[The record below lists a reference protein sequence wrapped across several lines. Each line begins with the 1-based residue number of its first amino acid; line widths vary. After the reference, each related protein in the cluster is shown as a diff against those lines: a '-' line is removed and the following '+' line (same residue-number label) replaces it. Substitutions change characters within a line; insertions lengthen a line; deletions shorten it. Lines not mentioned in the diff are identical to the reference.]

1 MFKIKKGNQSS
12 SHAGTF
18 FLCCKVVFH
27 FASHKEVCF
36 QFVCLHDDLGS
47 PKEKIKMP
55 GQNLQLSTTPDHYRK
70 MMMESK
76 TIKNSMCGKKI
87 EFLTLLHLVQS
98 NQQQI
103 NSTHQVFYFRT
114 HCFNTRYK
122 TALRVN
128 YSIFFSSCLLFSQY
142 TYTLYKKY
150 IKLCIKVTPN
160 IHAFQYPSEFLQKK
174 NLTGQTLYAYYYF
187 YLL

>member
-1 MFKIKKGNQSS
+1 MWKLQFLYILMNSLYKMGLVLHFVSYCLEFDVLFFYSEETWVKVMFKIKKGNQLS

-55 GQNLQLSTTPDHYRK
+55 GQYLQLSTTPDHYRK
-70 MMMESK
+70 MMMKSK

-87 EFLTLLHLVQS
+87 EFLTLLHLV
-98 NQQQI
+98 
-103 NSTHQVFYFRT
+103 
-114 HCFNTRYK
+114 
-122 TALRVN
+122 
-128 YSIFFSSCLLFSQY
+128 
-142 TYTLYKKY
+142 
-150 IKLCIKVTPN
+150 
-160 IHAFQYPSEFLQKK
+160 
-174 NLTGQTLYAYYYF
+174 
-187 YLL
+187 